1 MKLNFSISEA
11 KFLNLPYICR
21 YRDGAAVLLGAP
33 SLPRLRLHLLEAA
46 RGRGGAAGQGG
57 RGVREA
63 GGRDQPRPEDG
74 GVGRQASAASTTA
87 EWQVQAGP
95 VRPQRPGLRWR
106 VLLQRVEQDGARV
119 AAWHVTRAW
128 RGHVAAE
135 RCVTDV
141 MLISERRKRLSVQL
155 FSHRS
160 VIVTPA
166 AAAAEP
172 RTPV

>member
-46 RGRGGAAGQGG
+46 RGRGGAPGQGG

-63 GGRDQPRPEDG
+63 GGQHQPRPEDG
-74 GVGRQASAASTTA
+74 GVGRQASATTATA

-95 VRPQRPGLRWR
+95 VRTQRPGLRWR